1 MNRSAAT
8 AVRRALTALALVA
21 CALAGAQAADR
32 AAPRPGVQSTQPS
45 DSSSLAALPFVDD
58 PSDEDLLLLDSL
70 AAEELAADSGSGAT
84 LAATLP
90 LLLLLACLGTF
101 WRLEHRPH

>member
-1 MNRSAAT
+1 MNRAAAPT
-8 AVRRALTALALVA
+8 MRRALAALALAASVLVTA
-21 CALAGAQAADR
+21 AAADR
-32 AAPRPGVQSTQPS
+32 AAPRPGVPSVQPS
-45 DSSSLAALPFVDD
+45 DSSSLAALPFADD

-70 AAEELAADSGSGAT
+70 AAEELAAESGSGAT

-101 WRLEHRPH
+101 WRLERRPN